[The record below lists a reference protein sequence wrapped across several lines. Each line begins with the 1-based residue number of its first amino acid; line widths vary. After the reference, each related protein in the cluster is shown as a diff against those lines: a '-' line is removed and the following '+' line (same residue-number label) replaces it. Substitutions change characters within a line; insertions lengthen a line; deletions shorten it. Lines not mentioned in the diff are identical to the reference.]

1 MLVSPTKALKM
12 FQVSKP
18 TLYQDMKNAKISFTK
33 TDKGR
38 RQIDVAELARVYE
51 YKEDWQEEGQSE
63 KAKSIN
69 SDLAKST
76 NTDNFHLELLK
87 RENDLLQEQM
97 KFKDKMIEEWQDAFN
112 KAQSTAD
119 KITALIE
126 DKTGTPQKNDKIE
139 ELEKNMAELKS
150 SNDEFINLQE
160 KRVQEK
166 TQLRQKLEQETRN
179 RRSVERALEEE
190 KSRGFFG
197 KLFKR

>member
-38 RQIDVAELARVYE
+38 RQIDVAELSRVYE
-51 YKEDWQEEGQSE
+51 YRADWQEEGQSE
-63 KAKSIN
+63 KAKTIN
-69 SDLAKST
+69 SDLAKT
-76 NTDNFHLELLK
+76 QNTDNFHLELLK

-97 KFKDKMIEEWQDAFN
+97 KFKDKMIEEWQEAFN

-126 DKTGTPQKNDKIE
+126 DKTGSPQKNEKIE
-139 ELEKNMAELKS
+139 ELEKTMAQLKS
-150 SNDEFINLQE
+150 SNDEFITLQE
-160 KRVQEK
+160 QRVQEK
-166 TQLRQKLEQETRN
+166 AQLRQKLNEEMKK
-179 RRSVERALEEE
+179 RRAIELALEE
-190 KSRGFFG
+190 KSRGFFQR
-197 KLFKR
+197 LFKR